1 MENLRATTQLK
12 SYFSI
17 VIKHLGGEII
27 TMPDLIIHF
36 KKPRGWQDTIKIH
49 YWNTAPSP
57 SETSWPGLP
66 MTAEDNDWFV
76 YRFEGICAASIVFN
90 DGASRQTADLQ
101 RDQDGWFCDD
111 NLWYDENPQPPD
123 SEPLID
129 SQPLTGIGSILQS
142 VSKKINSFFNRQ

>member
-1 MENLRATTQLK
+1 
-12 SYFSI
+12 
-17 VIKHLGGEII
+17 
-27 TMPDLIIHF
+27 MPDLIIHF

-57 SETSWPGLP
+57 SETIWPGLP

-101 RDQDGWFCDD
+101 RDKDGWFCDD

-129 SQPLTGIGSILQS
+129 SQPLTGIGSILES
-142 VSKKINSFFNRQ
+142 VSKKINSFLKRQ